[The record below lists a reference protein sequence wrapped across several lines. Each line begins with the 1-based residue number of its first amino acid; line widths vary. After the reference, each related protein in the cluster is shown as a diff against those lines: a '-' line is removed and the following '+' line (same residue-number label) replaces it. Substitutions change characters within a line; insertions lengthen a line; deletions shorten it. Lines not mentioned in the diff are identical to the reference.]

1 MMSKTDR
8 RFDLLVVGD
17 ANPDVVLHGVPPG
30 IAYGQVEQLVD
41 DGKLTIGGSAAILA
55 CGAARLGLRTAFVG
69 VVGDDSAGRFML
81 EQLGERGVDTSGCII
96 DKKLPTGLTVV
107 LADGEDRAILTS
119 LGCMPTLAG
128 KMIDRKLLQAARHL
142 HASSYFLLIRL
153 AADLAGLFGEAH
165 AAGLSTSLDC
175 QGDPTGR
182 WDGGAGGG
190 GLRGVL
196 AATDLFFPNA
206 IEAVNIA
213 GPKLGLEG
221 AAKAIAAIGTLPVI
235 KCGADGALVYVDD
248 GFVRVPA
255 PAADVVDTVGAGDS
269 FEAGFLYGRLNDFDL
284 ERCLKLAVACG
295 SLSTQAAGGTAAQ
308 PTLAAAL
315 AVF

>member
-196 AATDLFFPNA
+196 AATDLFFLN
-206 IEAVNIA
+206 
-213 GPKLGLEG
+213 
-221 AAKAIAAIGTLPVI
+221 AIGTLPVI

-284 ERCLKLAVACG
+284 ERCLELAVACG

>member
-1 MMSKTDR
+1 MSAGNR
-8 RFDLLVVGD
+8 QFDLLVVGD

-81 EQLGERGVDTSGCII
+81 DQLGERGVDVSGCIV
-96 DKKLPTGLTVV
+96 DKRLPTGLTVI
-107 LADGEDRAILTS
+107 LAAGEDRAILTS
-119 LGCMPTLAG
+119 LGCMPTLTAE
-128 KMIDRKLLQAARHL
+128 MVDRKLLQAARHV
-142 HASSYFLLIRL
+142 HTSSYFLLTKL
-153 AADLAGLFGEAH
+153 AANLAGLFAEAH
-165 AAGLSTSLDC
+165 VAGLTTSLDC
-175 QGDPTGR
+175 QGDPAGR
-182 WDGGAGGG
+182 WNG

-206 IEAVNIA
+206 IEAINIA

-221 AAKAIAAIGTLPVI
+221 AAQALAAIGTLPVI
-235 KCGADGALVYVDD
+235 KCGADGALVPVDN

-255 PAADVVDTVGAGDS
+255 PTVDVVDTVGAGDS
-269 FEAGFLYGRLNDFDL
+269 FEAGFLCGRLSGFDL
-284 ERCLKLAVACG
+284 ERCLKFAVACG
-295 SLSTQAAGGTAAQ
+295 SLSTQAAGGTAGQ
-308 PTLAAAL
+308 PTLAEAL
-315 AVF
+315 AVL